1 MQSTDEERAF
11 AHENGSPT
19 KILNNHLGLDVEE
32 PMFEDYKFAA
42 IHTNSVLAVREMQ
55 IVKDESHITSAEICD
70 VLLIVTGG
78 TLCMV
83 HSDDGYVPSFGL
95 A

>member
-32 PMFEDYKFAA
+32 PMVED
-42 IHTNSVLAVREMQ
+42 
-55 IVKDESHITSAEICD
+55 
-70 VLLIVTGG
+70 
-78 TLCMV
+78 
-83 HSDDGYVPSFGL
+83 
-95 A
+95 